1 LIKLFGYESTD
12 INFKVE
18 RSALFQYNITFRKTT
33 KGLEGCALKRARLLA
48 DERRFGPQQRTA
60 EKSTPNSRGDVYGLE
75 AFGF

>member
-1 LIKLFGYESTD
+1 M
-12 INFKVE
+12 
-18 RSALFQYNITFRKTT
+18 FQYNITFRKTT